1 LYDLHL
7 EKKWSIKDEGD
18 RWESITVII
27 KIPLSTETAKFL
39 NLTVRQEDSNETKK
53 Y

>member
-18 RWESITVII
+18 RWGSITVII
-27 KIPLSTETAKFL
+27 KIPLSTEMAKFL
-39 NLTVRQEDSNETKK
+39 NLL
-53 Y
+53 

>member
-18 RWESITVII
+18 RWGSITVII
-27 KIPLSTETAKFL
+27 KIPLSTEMAKSWTFYSS
-39 NLTVRQEDSNETKK
+39 TGR
-53 Y
+53 